1 MSWVLVQGVPIMR
14 REPRGSATKQQ
25 RRAKKMRMEPES
37 RVMRRLNGEQL
48 KVIAGD
54 GTIFKGAAQREIT
67 RRDRKSDKREAKGD
81 GRK

>member
-1 MSWVLVQGVPIMR
+1 
-14 REPRGSATKQQ
+14 
-25 RRAKKMRMEPES
+25 MRMEPES
-37 RVMRRLNGEQL
+37 RVMRRLSGEQL

-54 GTIFKGAAQREIT
+54 WTIFKGAAQREIT

>member
-1 MSWVLVQGVPIMR
+1 
-14 REPRGSATKQQ
+14 
-25 RRAKKMRMEPES
+25 MRMEPES

-67 RRDRKSDKREAKGD
+67 RRDRKSDKREAKGG